1 MAYMLLKTFS
11 NDELDIELT
20 SYIDNKQNIWLKGM
34 DVDQIL
40 GYRNTRD
47 AIIEYVSEENKIKQF
62 LN

>member
-1 MAYMLLKTFS
+1 MLLKTFS